1 MDEKNLSSKVYTI
14 FLVNILMTTV
24 FEIVLFIRMFS
35 NKLDTSTLLVVL
47 GIWIVTFTI
56 VRFLAILSYY
66 SGKIEGNRLLV
77 FSFIVH
83 SVMLVFAGLALVSII
98 EGFSINI
105 PLVIVFV
112 AISILFSLAISSSLL
127 SFFSE
132 LSEKRQSLLK
142 QMLFVASTMSF
153 SLIFILAIMVF
164 TPYFE
169 WFDRIVV
176 SLLISI
182 VLLVSLL
189 RVTKNLYQDL
199 GIVNKFLSFKG
210 NEKQKI
216 VNEEFFKI
224 MENLE
229 KIVTD
234 QYYSDVLIIKSI
246 REIDNELKSMKEDV
260 IKSIQTVK
268 YVRNEIL
275 SALESTENDL
285 KMLSTIKEMIG
296 SVKGSLENYIQ
307 DLLPI
312 SEFVGELESSYK
324 DIIIK
329 LNVTKQSS
337 EDMFNTVSSIVK
349 NVKKSNEELPVI
361 FDQLLELTSNY
372 YQLTSITKD
381 IRKISMKINSIRLLL
396 DVELKRTDLDLRSK
410 EKLEVISKKIDE
422 IFLGLQ
428 EIANNLF
435 VDEEKITIEN
445 QIKPLMFQTKEIQ
458 VLLGDLIRLLYEF
471 VNYVKSLTSDLEI
484 SKESFGNFV
493 KRYQNIK
500 GMVGNLSLVL
510 DKSLEIIGMILDDIN
525 NVKKPVSRLLEAM
538 DRIESSLEEYYSTVS
553 SLFIRIPKF
562 VEDTFEV

>member
-525 NVKKPVSRLLEAM
+525 NVKNPVSRLLEAM